1 MLTNI
6 LIVTIILLFTILGV
20 FRGLAKSIL
29 NFVGLVLSA
38 VVANFLS
45 SNLSLWIY
53 EAFLKQDIIQNL
65 SYIAEQNSISYTIT
79 NCFDAVPNWV
89 HGIISF
95 IMGIFG
101 GNVNDIVNYMTI
113 SDTNNQ
119 IVYAIEKPLSDVVIN
134 IIGVLCVI
142 VLFLGI
148 FIIVKRLIHIALKV
162 FSIPIVKQAD
172 MIFGGFLCV
181 AEGIVFVFFA
191 INIFYVI
198 MSFAHPA
205 ILSDDLF
212 SGQLFKFFC
221 SFY

>member
-38 VVANFLS
+38 VVANF
-45 SNLSLWIY
+45 
-53 EAFLKQDIIQNL
+53 L

-172 MIFGGFLCV
+172 MIFGGFLGV

-212 SGQLFKFFC
+212 SGQLFKFF
-221 SFY
+221 SGNDFPPWSY

>member
-65 SYIAEQNSISYTIT
+65 SYIAEQNSISYTIA

-148 FIIVKRLIHIALKV
+148 FIIV
-162 FSIPIVKQAD
+162 
-172 MIFGGFLCV
+172 
-181 AEGIVFVFFA
+181 
-191 INIFYVI
+191 
-198 MSFAHPA
+198 
-205 ILSDDLF
+205 
-212 SGQLFKFFC
+212 
-221 SFY
+221 